1 MMDPDV
7 DAEARRALSSLR
19 CFWSWRCHSSKLG
32 DGLSDRLGDEPM
44 TQGTPMHIHTS
55 GLWPGRTERVL
66 LFLCSEIESFGRL
79 ETPPAKEGSVPH
91 VEPTQ
96 EEAEQRARVAPMV

>member
-1 MMDPDV
+1 MDPNVDV
-7 DAEARRALSSLR
+7 EARRALSSSKG
-19 CFWSWRCHSSKLG
+19 FWSWHCHSSKLG
-32 DGLSDRLGDEPM
+32 DGLSDRLRDEPM

-66 LFLCSEIESFGRL
+66 LFLCSENESLERL
-79 ETPPAKEGSVPH
+79 ETPPAKEGSVPQ

-96 EEAEQRARVAPMV
+96 EEAEQRARVTPVV